1 MIFIINLSI
10 IIENITITLFTFNL
24 KYVILS
30 IKKIGDNMLKIDKI
44 NTDEAL
50 RYMGYN
56 KNIDIEN
63 IKPILAFCEKELL
76 NSANIR
82 YCYKLFDIEHYTDFV
97 NISGTNLKLTGNSIT
112 NHLEGCNK
120 AVLMACTL
128 SDKVDKLISRYN
140 ITDMTSSL
148 ITDSMA
154 SALIEQV
161 CDKVEIIIKDELKIE
176 NMTWRFSPGYGD
188 LPIDIQKNFIQVINA
203 EKQIGLTVTETN
215 ILIPR
220 KSVTAVIGISDKP
233 IPQKKR
239 GCLICNMNKTCQF
252 RKRGSHCGF

>member
-1 MIFIINLSI
+1 MCY
-10 IIENITITLFTFNL
+10 TL
-24 KYVILS
+24 Y
-30 IKKIGDNMLKIDKI
+30 KKAGDNMIKIDKI
-44 NTDEAL
+44 NTEEAL

-56 KNIDIEN
+56 ENIDIEN
-63 IKPILAFCEKELL
+63 IKPVLRTCEDELL
-76 NSANIR
+76 NAANIR
-82 YCYKLFDIEHYTDFV
+82 YCYKLFDIEHRTDSIIV
-97 NISGTNLKLTGNSIT
+97 TGTNLKLTGKSIT
-112 NHLEGCNK
+112 NHLDGCNK

-140 ITDMTSSL
+140 ITDMTSAL

-154 SALIEQV
+154 SAMIEQV
-161 CDKVEIIIKDELKIE
+161 CNEVEVIIKNQLKIE

-188 LPIDIQKNFIQVINA
+188 LPIAIQKNFIQVINA
-203 EKQIGLTVTETN
+203 NKQIGLTVTENN

-220 KSVTAVIGISDKP
+220 KSVTAVIGISDSP
-233 IPQKKR
+233 LPQKKR

>member
-1 MIFIINLSI
+1 MCY
-10 IIENITITLFTFNL
+10 TL
-24 KYVILS
+24 Y
-30 IKKIGDNMLKIDKI
+30 KKAGDNMIKIDKI
-44 NTDEAL
+44 NTEEAL

-56 KNIDIEN
+56 ENIDIEN
-63 IKPILAFCEKELL
+63 IKPILTSCEDELL
-76 NSANIR
+76 NAANIR
-82 YCYKLFDIEHYTDFV
+82 YCYKLFDIEHHTDSIIV
-97 NISGTNLKLTGNSIT
+97 TGTNLNLTGKSIT

-140 ITDMTSSL
+140 ITDMTSAL

-154 SALIEQV
+154 SAMIEQV
-161 CDKVEIIIKDELKIE
+161 CNEVEIIIKNQLKIE

-203 EKQIGLTVTETN
+203 NKQIGLTVTENN

-220 KSVTAVIGISDKP
+220 KSVTAVIGISDSP
-233 IPQKKR
+233 LPQKKR

>member
-1 MIFIINLSI
+1 MCY
-10 IIENITITLFTFNL
+10 TL
-24 KYVILS
+24 Y
-30 IKKIGDNMLKIDKI
+30 KKAGDNMIKIDKI
-44 NTDEAL
+44 NTEEAL

-56 KNIDIEN
+56 ENIDIEN
-63 IKPILAFCEKELL
+63 IKPILTSCEDELL
-76 NSANIR
+76 NAANIR
-82 YCYKLFDIEHYTDFV
+82 YCYKLFDIEHHTDSIIV
-97 NISGTNLKLTGNSIT
+97 SGTNLKLTGKSIT
-112 NHLEGCNK
+112 NHLDGCNK

-140 ITDMTSSL
+140 ITDMTTAL

-154 SALIEQV
+154 SAMIEQV
-161 CDKVEIIIKDELKIE
+161 CNEVEIIIKNQLKIE

-203 EKQIGLTVTETN
+203 NKQIGLTVTENN

-220 KSVTAVIGISDKP
+220 KSVTAIIGISDSP
-233 IPQKKR
+233 LPQKKR

>member
-1 MIFIINLSI
+1 MCY
-10 IIENITITLFTFNL
+10 TL
-24 KYVILS
+24 Y
-30 IKKIGDNMLKIDKI
+30 KKAGDNMIKIDKI
-44 NTDEAL
+44 NTEEAL

-56 KNIDIEN
+56 ENIDIEN
-63 IKPILAFCEKELL
+63 IKPILTSCEDELL
-76 NSANIR
+76 NAANIR
-82 YCYKLFDIEHYTDFV
+82 YCYKLFDIEHHTDSIIV
-97 NISGTNLKLTGNSIT
+97 TGTNLNLTGKSIT

-140 ITDMTSSL
+140 ITDMTSAL

-154 SALIEQV
+154 SAMIEQV
-161 CDKVEIIIKDELKIE
+161 CNEVEIIIKNQLKIE

-203 EKQIGLTVTETN
+203 NKQIGLTVTENN

-220 KSVTAVIGISDKP
+220 KSVTAIIGISDSP
-233 IPQKKR
+233 LPQKKR

>member
-1 MIFIINLSI
+1 MCY
-10 IIENITITLFTFNL
+10 TL
-24 KYVILS
+24 Y
-30 IKKIGDNMLKIDKI
+30 KKAGDNMIKIDKI
-44 NTDEAL
+44 NTEEAL

-56 KNIDIEN
+56 ENIDIEN
-63 IKPILAFCEKELL
+63 IKPILTSCEDELL
-76 NSANIR
+76 NAANIR
-82 YCYKLFDIEHYTDFV
+82 YCYKLFDIEHHTDSIIV
-97 NISGTNLKLTGNSIT
+97 TGTNLNLTGKSIT

-140 ITDMTSSL
+140 ITDMTSAL

-154 SALIEQV
+154 SAMIEQV
-161 CDKVEIIIKDELKIE
+161 CNEVEVIIKNQLKIE

-203 EKQIGLTVTETN
+203 NKQIGLTVTENN

-220 KSVTAVIGISDKP
+220 KSVTAVIGISDSP
-233 IPQKKR
+233 LPQKKR

>member
-1 MIFIINLSI
+1 MCY
-10 IIENITITLFTFNL
+10 TL
-24 KYVILS
+24 Y
-30 IKKIGDNMLKIDKI
+30 KKAGDNMIKIDKI
-44 NTDEAL
+44 NTEEAL

-56 KNIDIEN
+56 ENIDIEN
-63 IKPILAFCEKELL
+63 IKPILTSCEDELL
-76 NSANIR
+76 NAANIR
-82 YCYKLFDIEHYTDFV
+82 YCYKLFDIEHHTDSIIV
-97 NISGTNLKLTGNSIT
+97 TGTNLNLTGKSIT
-112 NHLEGCNK
+112 NHLDGCNK

-140 ITDMTSSL
+140 ITDMTSAL

-154 SALIEQV
+154 SAMIEQV
-161 CDKVEIIIKDELKIE
+161 CNEVEIIIKNQLKIE

-203 EKQIGLTVTETN
+203 NKQIGLTVTENN

-220 KSVTAVIGISDKP
+220 KSVTAIIGISDSP
-233 IPQKKR
+233 LPQKKR

>member
-1 MIFIINLSI
+1 MCY
-10 IIENITITLFTFNL
+10 TL
-24 KYVILS
+24 Y
-30 IKKIGDNMLKIDKI
+30 KKAGDNMIKIDKI
-44 NTDEAL
+44 NTEEAL

-56 KNIDIEN
+56 ENIDIEN
-63 IKPILAFCEKELL
+63 IKPILTSCEDELL
-76 NSANIR
+76 NAANIR
-82 YCYKLFDIEHYTDFV
+82 YCYKLFDIEHHTDSIIV
-97 NISGTNLKLTGNSIT
+97 SGTNLKLTGKSIT
-112 NHLEGCNK
+112 NHLYGCNK

-140 ITDMTSSL
+140 ITDMTSAL

-154 SALIEQV
+154 SAMIEQV
-161 CDKVEIIIKDELKIE
+161 CNEVEIIIKNQLKIE

-203 EKQIGLTVTETN
+203 NKQIGLTVTENN

-220 KSVTAVIGISDKP
+220 KSVTAIIGISDSP
-233 IPQKKR
+233 LPQKKR

>member
-1 MIFIINLSI
+1 MCY
-10 IIENITITLFTFNL
+10 TL
-24 KYVILS
+24 Y
-30 IKKIGDNMLKIDKI
+30 KKAGDNMIKIDKI
-44 NTDEAL
+44 NTEEAL

-56 KNIDIEN
+56 ENIDIEN
-63 IKPILAFCEKELL
+63 IKPILRTCEDELL
-76 NSANIR
+76 NAANIR
-82 YCYKLFDIEHYTDFV
+82 YCYKLFDIEHHTDSIIV
-97 NISGTNLKLTGNSIT
+97 TGTNLNLTGKSIT
-112 NHLEGCNK
+112 NHLDGCNK

-140 ITDMTSSL
+140 ITDMTSAL

-154 SALIEQV
+154 SAMIEQV
-161 CDKVEIIIKDELKIE
+161 CNEVEVIIKNQLKIE

-203 EKQIGLTVTETN
+203 NKQIGLTVTENN

-220 KSVTAVIGISDKP
+220 KSVTAVIGISDSP
-233 IPQKKR
+233 LPQKKR

>member
-1 MIFIINLSI
+1 MCY
-10 IIENITITLFTFNL
+10 TL
-24 KYVILS
+24 Y
-30 IKKIGDNMLKIDKI
+30 KKAGDNMIKIDKI
-44 NTDEAL
+44 NTEEAL

-56 KNIDIEN
+56 ENIDIEN
-63 IKPILAFCEKELL
+63 IKPILRTCEDELL
-76 NSANIR
+76 NAANIR
-82 YCYKLFDIEHYTDFV
+82 YCYKLFDIEHHTDSIIV
-97 NISGTNLKLTGNSIT
+97 TGTNLNLTGKSIT
-112 NHLEGCNK
+112 NHLDGCNK

-140 ITDMTSSL
+140 ITDMTSAL

-154 SALIEQV
+154 SAMIEQV
-161 CDKVEIIIKDELKIE
+161 CNEVEIIIKNQLKIE

-203 EKQIGLTVTETN
+203 NKQIGLTVTENN

-220 KSVTAVIGISDKP
+220 KSVTAVIGISDSP
-233 IPQKKR
+233 LPQKKR